1 MCGLSLDISTHPAK
15 PLNELRETADARSVQ
30 PRIRLLREMVRDSLY
45 VVDERAVA
53 DAIFARALV
62 RHAVAAPELRSERR
76 DPPVRS
82 FRRTRDARSFRLT
95 GGAAAGHHR

>member
-15 PLNELRETADARSVQ
+15 PLKPLREAADARYVQ
-30 PRIRLLREMVRDSLY
+30 SRVTLLREMVRDSLY
-45 VVDERAVA
+45 VVDDRAVA

-62 RHAVAAPELRSERR
+62 RRAVAAPELRTERR

-95 GGAAAGHHR
+95 SGHVGHHR

>member
-15 PLNELRETADARSVQ
+15 PLKPLRDGADARYVQ
-30 PRIRLLREMVRDSLY
+30 SRVTLLREMVRDSLY
-45 VVDERAVA
+45 VMDERAVA

-62 RHAVAAPELRSERR
+62 RQAVAAPELRSERR
-76 DPPVRS
+76 EPPVRS

-95 GGAAAGHHR
+95 SGPVGHHR

>member
-15 PLNELRETADARSVQ
+15 PLKPLRETADARLVQ
-30 PRIRLLREMVRDSLY
+30 PRVRLLREMVHDSLY
-45 VVDERAVA
+45 VVDERVIA

-62 RHAVAAPELRSERR
+62 RRAVAAPELRSERR
-76 DPPVRS
+76 EAPVRS

-95 GGAAAGHHR
+95 GAPAGHHH